1 MRYPMKSLAVTMAAA
16 AGGLLLSA
24 CGAARDASTDVG
36 TSSAALVSDSA
47 HGSGTPGFYFLPPI
61 GSEMRYPGKFAAGLS
76 PVVTVEEVSGRGVI
90 ATFTRGGRDDFR
102 VKEEDR
108 AYEAK
113 WHVEH
118 SGVKEGLVYRIHV
131 SVNDV
136 ELGFADARVARTKA
150 KQAEARRQG
159 FVPLDGGEL
168 EIAFRVEPEAL
179 GSVSRTI
186 GIDGGRVCAPNGACI
201 VVPPGALD
209 APTTLN
215 IEQTTLAAPAGL
227 GAITPVYRLSPEG
240 KVFAKPVQA
249 ILPVP
254 AGTTASSVYWTA
266 AGSSA
271 QFDPVGG
278 VVVGAFAY
286 AANVHFSLVF
296 AGAVSP
302 TRTITGNRVITYIT
316 ATTRAD
322 VFTAPTVAVEALVD
336 DGAGGLLPI
345 PGTFQTDAAGAPSG
359 VFTIPGVPNGY
370 YLLHV
375 GSQFFFTRTNA
386 PDLGYAVPGHLTPPM
401 QVNTGSSLLD
411 VSVSLGE
418 PWQATDMLEFI
429 GTENNMWDFNTE
441 RFTSLLPGDTATR
454 FTVGLEE
461 FNSALPSWNFQQP
474 LAPCLPGT
482 PTGIWCGDRL
492 HFAHLSTRTSANG
505 IPYQQISEYAQF
517 APFTTVTGGTQA
529 LAATLVPLPI
539 TKVVDVDFRGADF
552 RAAIVRDG
560 NPVAEFGPDSWTGG
574 FFDIVGQ
581 PGLASDGFYSANADM
596 ALFNDDVGANVRSG
610 AFSYGSADSFGGNW
624 GEYGLARW
632 MGRVRLALPGAKPMP
647 IWRAL
652 PSGFEWTDSLAN
664 MTVPAVVEPK
674 VTMPTGITVTGAS
687 GPLNFFDGGT
697 GIGQSPVVTWSPP
710 LVGVPDV
717 YCLTGY
723 ILSVQPNGL
732 TRYDRA
738 WTIYTPFPRVKMI
751 PGALQLGKTYVFTLA
766 AQKKANQTAP
776 FRTGLG
782 DFSAGT
788 PSGMFTP

>member
-1 MRYPMKSLAVTMAAA
+1 MKRSIRSVATTFVAALC
-16 AGGLLLSA
+16 GLQLSA
-24 CGAARDASTDVG
+24 CGAARDVSTDVG
-36 TSSAALVSDSA
+36 TSTAALISDSA

-61 GSEMRYPGKFAAGLS
+61 GAEMRYPGRFLPGLA
-76 PVVTVEEVSGRGVI
+76 PVVTVEEIAGRGTI
-90 ATFTRGGRDDFR
+90 ATFTRGGHDDFR
-102 VKEEDR
+102 IEEEDR

-118 SGVKEGLVYRIHV
+118 AGLKDGFVYRIHV

-136 ELGFADARVARTKA
+136 ELGFADAKVAKSRA
-150 KQAEARRQG
+150 QRAEARKQG
-159 FVPLDGGEL
+159 FVPLDDGEL
-168 EIAFRVEPEAL
+168 KIAFRIEPEAL
-179 GSVSRTI
+179 GSTRKTI
-186 GIDGGRVCAPNGACI
+186 GIDGGKVCAANGACI

-209 APTTLN
+209 APATLN
-215 IEQTTLAAPAGL
+215 IEQTTLAAPADK

-240 KVFAKPVQA
+240 KVFAKPVRLM
-249 ILPVP
+249 LPVA
-254 AGTTASSVYWTA
+254 AGTLGASMYWTA
-266 AGSSA
+266 AGSST
-271 QFDPVGG
+271 QFDSVGG
-278 VVVGAFAY
+278 EVVGGFAS
-286 AANVHFSLVF
+286 AENVHFSLVF
-296 AGAVSP
+296 AGAVST
-302 TRTITGNRVITYIT
+302 TRTITGNRVITYIS

-336 DGAGGLLPI
+336 DGAGGLRPI
-345 PGTFQTDAAGAPSG
+345 PGTFLTDAVGSPTG

-375 GSQFFFTRTNA
+375 GSQFFLTRSNA

-401 QVNTGSSLLD
+401 QENTGSSLLD

-418 PWQATDMLEFI
+418 AWQATDLLELI

-441 RFTSLLPGDTATR
+441 RFTTLVPGDTATR
-454 FTVGLEE
+454 FSVGLEE
-461 FNSALPSWNFQQP
+461 FVTAFPSRNFQQS
-474 LAPCLPGT
+474 LAPCAPGT
-482 PTGIWCGDRL
+482 PTGTWCGDRL
-492 HFAHLSTRTSANG
+492 HVAHQATRTSANG

-517 APFTTVTGGTQA
+517 APFTTVTGGNQA

-539 TKVVDVDFRGADF
+539 TRTADVDFRGADF

-560 NPVAEFGPDSWTGG
+560 NPATGFEPGSWTGG

-581 PGLASDGFYSANADM
+581 PGMASDGFYSANADM
-596 ALFNDDVGANVRSG
+596 ALVYDDVGANLRTG

-652 PSGFEWTDSLAN
+652 PSGFEWNDSLAN

-674 VTMPTGITVTGAS
+674 VTMPTGITVTGTS
-687 GPLNFFDGGT
+687 GALNFFDGGT
-697 GIGQSPVVTWSPP
+697 GIGQSPIVTWSPP

-717 YCLTGY
+717 YCLKGY
-723 ILSVQPNGL
+723 VLSVNANGV
-732 TRYDRA
+732 TRYDQV
-738 WTIYTPFPRVKMI
+738 WTIYLPGTRVKMI
-751 PGALQLGKTYVFTLA
+751 PGALQVGKTYVFTLA
-766 AQKKANQTAP
+766 AQKKANLTAP